1 MKTAVKLAAAL
12 LLAVA
17 VLFSATACGNS
28 GTPRQSET
36 VAVAQTSAETADKKI
51 TLTVEVI
58 DKEGKSTEFTIK
70 TDKDNL
76 GAALIDEGLVEGE
89 VGEYGLY
96 ITTVNGIVA
105 DYKTDGAYWA
115 LSRNGEYLMTGADST
130 PIADGDHYEI
140 TYTVN

>member
-28 GTPRQSET
+28 GTPHQSET
-36 VAVAQTSAETADKKI
+36 VAAAQTSAETAEKKI
-51 TLTVEVI
+51 SLTVEVI
-58 DKEGKSTEFTIK
+58 DKEGKSTEFTVK

-76 GAALIDEGLVEGE
+76 GAALVDEGLVEGE

-105 DYKTDGAYWA
+105 DYKADGAYWA